1 MDTNNPTSNTNQNE
15 GATQPPVEP
24 ANHDTE
30 MSDADMQAALE
41 NMSNDELLDLFAEQ
55 MMVDKGLRDEVDED
69 VFAVLKDDLK
79 DRLAMQINRA
89 ILVQLPDDKLE
100 QLDRDLNS
108 DAASVEGFE
117 KMVTEAGVDI
127 AKTTQD
133 VMEAFRNREY
143 DVLVSTT
150 VIEVGV
156 DVPNATIMVIY
167 NAERF
172 GLSQLHQLRGRVGR
186 GDKQSYCFLLM
197 GSDTEVARARLS
209 VLKNNSDGFA
219 IAESDL
225 KMRGGGDFM
234 GTRQSGHVI
243 GDLKNLRFP
252 VSAIFTAKAIS
263 DDAFSSAAFDTA
275 ELRRAAMQ
283 KYNKLKDVILN

>member
-1 MDTNNPTSNTNQNE
+1 MDTNNPTSNVNPSDGMAAANPAPATPA
-15 GATQPPVEP
+15 GATTNPDPVMPVTDPAAQPAANPVDTPVEP
-24 ANHDTE
+24 ANNDTE

-108 DAASVEGFE
+108 DAASVESFE

-133 VMEAFRNREY
+133 VMEAFRNTY
-143 DVLVSTT
+143 L
-150 VIEVGV
+150 
-156 DVPNATIMVIY
+156 
-167 NAERF
+167 
-172 GLSQLHQLRGRVGR
+172 GL
-186 GDKQSYCFLLM
+186 
-197 GSDTEVARARLS
+197 
-209 VLKNNSDGFA
+209 
-219 IAESDL
+219 
-225 KMRGGGDFM
+225 
-234 GTRQSGHVI
+234 
-243 GDLKNLRFP
+243 P
-252 VSAIFTAKAIS
+252 V
-263 DDAFSSAAFDTA
+263 
-275 ELRRAAMQ
+275 EE
-283 KYNKLKDVILN
+283 

>member
-1 MDTNNPTSNTNQNE
+1 MDTNNPTSNVNPSDGMAAANPAPAAPA
-15 GATQPPVEP
+15 GATTNPDPVMPVTDPAAQPAANPVDTPVEP
-24 ANHDTE
+24 ASNDTE

-108 DAASVEGFE
+108 DAASVESFE

-133 VMEAFRNREY
+133 VMEAFRNTY
-143 DVLVSTT
+143 L
-150 VIEVGV
+150 
-156 DVPNATIMVIY
+156 
-167 NAERF
+167 
-172 GLSQLHQLRGRVGR
+172 GL
-186 GDKQSYCFLLM
+186 
-197 GSDTEVARARLS
+197 
-209 VLKNNSDGFA
+209 
-219 IAESDL
+219 
-225 KMRGGGDFM
+225 
-234 GTRQSGHVI
+234 
-243 GDLKNLRFP
+243 P
-252 VSAIFTAKAIS
+252 V
-263 DDAFSSAAFDTA
+263 
-275 ELRRAAMQ
+275 EE
-283 KYNKLKDVILN
+283 

>member
-1 MDTNNPTSNTNQNE
+1 MDTNNPTSNVNPSDGMAAANPAPATPA
-15 GATQPPVEP
+15 GATTNPDPVMPVTDPAAQPAANPVATPVEP
-24 ANHDTE
+24 ASNDTE

-133 VMEAFRNREY
+133 VMEAFRNTY
-143 DVLVSTT
+143 L
-150 VIEVGV
+150 
-156 DVPNATIMVIY
+156 
-167 NAERF
+167 
-172 GLSQLHQLRGRVGR
+172 GL
-186 GDKQSYCFLLM
+186 
-197 GSDTEVARARLS
+197 
-209 VLKNNSDGFA
+209 
-219 IAESDL
+219 
-225 KMRGGGDFM
+225 
-234 GTRQSGHVI
+234 
-243 GDLKNLRFP
+243 P
-252 VSAIFTAKAIS
+252 V
-263 DDAFSSAAFDTA
+263 
-275 ELRRAAMQ
+275 EE
-283 KYNKLKDVILN
+283 